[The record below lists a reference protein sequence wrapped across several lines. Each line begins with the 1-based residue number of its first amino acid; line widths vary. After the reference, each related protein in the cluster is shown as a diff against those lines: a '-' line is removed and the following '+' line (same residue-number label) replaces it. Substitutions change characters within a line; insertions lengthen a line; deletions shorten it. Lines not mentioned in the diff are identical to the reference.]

1 MKMMTRE
8 NKKQFKAGYS
18 EEKAM
23 EELGIE
29 NLDEQAF
36 NVLNVEEAPEKK
48 GVEYLRIYVHTP
60 SIKPFAVKVERT
72 SKMLKKLE
80 EIEIYAPIK
89 FKNLEACV
97 IKKPDIPKMVYYQA
111 SDIEVL

>member
-1 MKMMTRE
+1 MEIT
-8 NKKQFKAGYS
+8 KKSQKNSFKAGYS
-18 EEKAM
+18 AEKAIQ
-23 EELGIE
+23 ELGTE
-29 NLDEQAF
+29 NLEEQAF
-36 NVLNVEEAPEKK
+36 NVLNIEEAPEKK
-48 GVEYLRIYVHTP
+48 GIEYLRIYVHTP
-60 SIKPFAVKVERT
+60 SIKPFAVKVEQT

-89 FKNLEACV
+89 LKNLEACV